1 MSDGESG
8 GGWQQINARRQGQG
22 QGHGHA
28 HGGGAGGGGG
38 PPNHFML
45 AFEAATQFKYCQRQA
60 DMLKQCMEAKRKGL
74 TVNPCDGHRQN
85 YEACV
90 KENGH
95 RAFSHIMGTAVNR
108 CPQQMQTLKACEET
122 SGAESCKHE
131 RHLLLD
137 CGAPPS
143 PLPSA
148 LRMSLDSHAAVAELG
163 CFAACVQAVTT

>member
-8 GGWQQINARRQGQG
+8 GGWQQINARRPQQGHSH
-22 QGHGHA
+22 GHGHA
-28 HGGGAGGGGG
+28 HGGGGTTGGGGG
-38 PPNHFML
+38 GGAPNHFML

-137 CGAPPS
+137 CGAA
-143 PLPSA
+143 PLCPLCALLGFHSA
-148 LRMSLDSHAAVAELG
+148 G
-163 CFAACVQAVTT
+163 C